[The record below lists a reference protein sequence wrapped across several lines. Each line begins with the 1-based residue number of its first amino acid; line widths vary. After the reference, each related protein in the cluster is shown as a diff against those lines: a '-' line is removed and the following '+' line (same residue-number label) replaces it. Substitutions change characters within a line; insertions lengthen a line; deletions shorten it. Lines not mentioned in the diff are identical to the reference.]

1 MIPTQVSPGAPRLRD
16 STWLAVF
23 AHPDDESLACGG
35 TLARLSDLGATIV
48 VLCAS
53 LGECGFVTDPSLL
66 ENGDVGEARA
76 RELLAAGR
84 VLGVR
89 VVHQLAH
96 PDGNVRWDGGVQ
108 LGPDVRAAIE
118 RYRPDAVI
126 TFDRDGLYWHADHL
140 GVHEETSHVV
150 GSLGAN
156 APDLYYVTVAPDM
169 MCSVTDH
176 ARAKSWVSPSKGLWS
191 LEPAAFGAAAPAPT
205 FAVDTRRWVPRKLA
219 AIRAHASQLGDREHS
234 LLSWLAGHSV
244 HVDLGALF
252 PPSRIS
258 SIAARLVTSGMT
270 ILSTSFVLLF
280 AVLFVGINLGVDLLY
295 ALLNP
300 RLRHG

>member
-1 MIPTQVSPGAPRLRD
+1 MIPTQASPGAPRLRD
-16 STWLAVF
+16 STWLAIF

-35 TLARLSDLGATIV
+35 TLARLSDLGATVV

-53 LGECGFVTDPSLL
+53 RGECGFVTDPSLL

-108 LGPDVRAAIE
+108 LGADVRAAIE

-150 GSLGAN
+150 GSLAAN
-156 APDLYYVTVAPDM
+156 APHLYYVTVAPDM
-169 MCSVTDH
+169 MCSVTDR
-176 ARAKSWVSPSKGLWS
+176 ARAKSWVPPSKGLWS

-205 FAVDTRRWVPRKLA
+205 FAVDTRPWVPRKLA
-219 AIRAHASQLGDREHS
+219 ALQCHRTQMGAVNPFSLLDQAHALS
-234 LLSWLAGHSV
+234 LLGLEYFRRAPHAGRREPLLEELATLPLMCDVTSV
-244 HVDLGALF
+244 AGALERA
-252 PPSRIS
+252 S
-258 SIAARLVTSGMT
+258 
-270 ILSTSFVLLF
+270 
-280 AVLFVGINLGVDLLY
+280 
-295 ALLNP
+295 
-300 RLRHG
+300 